1 MNDITDIWESFIQ
14 QIASHKR
21 IKELSKKLENGKAT
35 YSEAQEYSSVLSN
48 CLVNFISKEF
58 PTDSSQVLEAL
69 ENATICKKFFNQIDD
84 YTYSMQNSLNTSNN
98 IGLNAVKV
106 VKPKQI
112 INDAFN
118 LSNDYD
124 KAIDDLSSQAE
135 LSANKHIDTIQ
146 QANAKF
152 QSKAG
157 YEVTVSRTY
166 DGRGLSDKRSCK
178 WCLERVGYNVPY
190 KQAVSR
196 GMFQRHEGCH
206 CVIEYN
212 NNGEK
217 SYQSSKGGR
226 DSWKLNEE
234 LSQPYKKLVRTEKEN
249 ISISSRS
256 IRTTINSRKVE
267 GYSGVYISDN
277 ATIKPKALHELNK
290 YNNTL
295 VEKYNIQE
303 KPNILI
309 VSNEELNYSVAGLYS
324 PIKNMAIY
332 PPDVTKETQRHEMK
346 HCQQADSYKKN
357 GGTISESSYNKYI
370 DEICKKSKQHLN
382 SLGINEENV
391 SELSQYA
398 KDMFDLGR
406 FDEVEAEY
414 EALKGD
420 S

>member
-14 QIASHKR
+14 QIASHKK

-118 LSNDYD
+118 LPNDYD

-178 WCLERVGYNVPY
+178 WCLERVGHNVPY

-206 CVIEYN
+206 CVIAYN

-217 SYQSSKGGR
+217 SYQASKGGR
-226 DSWKLNEE
+226 DSWKTTKELENFETRIIQKKNEILPHIKNVTKDYFKEATPGIGTIQAEPTYYSKNNHDAEIENSRWLLEKFGGNIQLITEPEVRRMADYEWDGFYWELKSPEGSGKRTISNQFNSALKQIESNPGGLILETKDLKMNLTKEE
-234 LSQPYKKLVRTEKEN
+234 LVKECASEMIKKRFPGDV
-249 ISISSRS
+249 I
-256 IRTTINSRKVE
+256 
-267 GYSGVYISDN
+267 
-277 ATIKPKALHELNK
+277 
-290 YNNTL
+290 
-295 VEKYNIQE
+295 
-303 KPNILI
+303 
-309 VSNEELNYSVAGLYS
+309 
-324 PIKNMAIY
+324 IKNSNKLIAILHN
-332 PPDVTKETQRHEMK
+332 D
-346 HCQQADSYKKN
+346 
-357 GGTISESSYNKYI
+357 YN
-370 DEICKKSKQHLN
+370 D
-382 SLGINEENV
+382 
-391 SELSQYA
+391 
-398 KDMFDLGR
+398 
-406 FDEVEAEY
+406 
-414 EALKGD
+414 
-420 S
+420 

>member
-14 QIASHKR
+14 QIASHKK
-21 IKELSKKLENGKAT
+21 IKELSNKLENGKAT

-112 INDAFN
+112 INDEFN

-152 QSKAG
+152 QSKVG

-178 WCLERVGYNVPY
+178 WCLERVGHNVPY

-217 SYQSSKGGR
+217 SYQASKGGR
-226 DSWKLNEE
+226 DSWSDYISNPKKIDKSYSQEYSSTPTKELRTMWARGVDEGWISALVSFDTYSNVYGGLENEVVGE
-234 LSQPYKKLVRTEKEN
+234 RTQDGIVIK
-249 ISISSRS
+249 SISEHFMQRVCGTSIDPKIYKEKHRIIRRSGVEVDEVVDALKNGTSRQTIYDDKGNAS
-256 IRTTINSRKVE
+256 KVYIGEKCKVTINPETGNLVQC
-267 GYSGVYISDN
+267 N
-277 ATIKPKALHELNK
+277 PKRQK
-290 YNNTL
+290 
-295 VEKYNIQE
+295 
-303 KPNILI
+303 
-309 VSNEELNYSVAGLYS
+309 
-324 PIKNMAIY
+324 
-332 PPDVTKETQRHEMK
+332 
-346 HCQQADSYKKN
+346 
-357 GGTISESSYNKYI
+357 
-370 DEICKKSKQHLN
+370 
-382 SLGINEENV
+382 
-391 SELSQYA
+391 
-398 KDMFDLGR
+398 
-406 FDEVEAEY
+406 
-414 EALKGD
+414 
-420 S
+420 